1 VRFFVVVLVA
11 LAAHVGAQEYRA
23 ELLPM
28 PAAVDVRVVAAEGDL
43 VVGLN
48 SNQWFGA
55 VWRREREFAIVPG
68 RQLALFATDG
78 FRVGGWNR
86 LGLATIWELDP
97 VREIVIHPPGYERW
111 FGWVEDMQGDYQVG
125 MLDDVGSSRAVVW
138 RGKAE
143 TAQVLLPAGY
153 LDSAAITIDG
163 GNVYGTLRRR
173 VGQDYQA
180 YPCVWRDYGAS
191 VEVYG
196 WFGAGEFV
204 HRSRRGVQVG
214 WRMDRRNQWQPF
226 LWRGWPLGAVDLT
239 PPGVYRGE
247 ALSTNGEVQVGYVI
261 RRPPFPPVPTE
272 GIAKAALWKGTRASY
287 VDLHRLLP
295 PFFDSSQATAV
306 TADGT
311 VYGTARTA
319 PVFDPVPVIWRKVQ

>member
-1 VRFFVVVLVA
+1 
-11 LAAHVGAQEYRA
+11 
-23 ELLPM
+23 M

-55 VWRREREFAIVPG
+55 VWRLERAFTLVPG
-68 RQLALFATDG
+68 GGGLFLSATDG
-78 FRVGGWNR
+78 RRIGGASVR
-86 LGLATIWELDP
+86 SKATIWDLDP
-97 VREIVIHPPGYERW
+97 VRQIDLQPAGYENW
-111 FGWVEDMQGDYQVG
+111 FGEVRDMQGDYQVG
-125 MLDDVGSSRAVVW
+125 MLDDVVSSRAVIW

-153 LDSAAITIDG
+153 LDSAAFTIDG
-163 GNVYGTLRRR
+163 GNVYGAVRRR

-180 YPCVWRDYGAS
+180 YPCVWRNYGTS

-214 WRMDRRNQWQPF
+214 WRMDRRNRWQPY

-247 ALSTNGEVQVGYVI
+247 ALSTNGEVQVGYVM
-261 RRPPFPPVPTE
+261 RRPLFPPVPTE

-311 VYGTARTA
+311 VYGYAANLPRSR
-319 PVFDPVPVIWRKVQ
+319 PVPVVWRKVK

>member
-1 VRFFVVVLVA
+1 
-11 LAAHVGAQEYRA
+11 
-23 ELLPM
+23 M

-55 VWRREREFAIVPG
+55 VWRLERAFTVVPG
-68 RQLALFATDG
+68 GGGLVLSATDG
-78 FRVGGWNR
+78 RWIGGSSVR
-86 LGLATIWELDP
+86 SKATIWDLDP
-97 VREIVIHPPGYERW
+97 MRQIDLQPTGFENWFGEVKDMQGGFQVGSVYEVVGGQAVLWRGTKESAHILTPPGY
-111 FGWVEDMQGDYQVG
+111 
-125 MLDDVGSSRAVVW
+125 A
-138 RGKAE
+138 
-143 TAQVLLPAGY
+143 
-153 LDSAAITIDG
+153 DSYATTIDG
-163 GNVYGTLRRR
+163 GDIYGEVIVRDSRH
-173 VGQDYQA
+173 QINF
-180 YPCVWRDYGAS
+180 PCVWRDLGARFEAYGFLGGYER
-191 VEVYG
+191 VIQ
-196 WFGAGEFV
+196 
-204 HRSRRGVQVG
+204 SRRGVQVG
-214 WRMDRRNQWQPF
+214 FRNDRRNQWQPF

-239 PPGVYRGE
+239 PPGVYCGE

-311 VYGTARTA
+311 VYGYAANLPRSR
-319 PVFDPVPVIWRKVQ
+319 PVPVVWRKVK